1 MANVKSGKPNSANS
15 EKASRTSWPPLLR
28 TNMTPIRSIKDAMNE
43 IARLDAE
50 VKRLRAFTVRKN
62 EKGTVWVSKD
72 VTSEQRFALVRAGL
86 TVKDME

>member
-1 MANVKSGKPNSANS
+1 
-15 EKASRTSWPPLLR
+15 
-28 TNMTPIRSIKDAMNE
+28 MNE